1 MTTTEEH
8 IKVLQAFEQMLER
21 KKPMKVK
28 LLSRGD
34 GKTTIAIR
42 ESALREIPIVCF
54 SSNEVGC
61 VSLKAAELG
70 VVIPRPITFEDFLK
84 KHHNFPEVIIDN
96 LDVCF
101 SRQMPTTKIIMVT
114 MNDD

>member
-1 MTTTEEH
+1 
-8 IKVLQAFEQMLER
+8 
-21 KKPMKVK
+21 MKVK

-34 GKTTIAIR
+34 GKTIIAIR
-42 ESALREIPIVCF
+42 ESTKRQVPIVCF

-61 VSLKAAELG
+61 VSLKAADLG
-70 VVIPRPITFEDFLK
+70 VAIPCPITFEDFLK

-101 SRQMPTTKIIMVT
+101 SHLKPATKIVMIT